1 MPTLVLSDKRYIFG
15 AFLLF
20 CLYLDNDYFM
30 YSGYKDLSWISD
42 VGKANKS
49 GYEASSEG
57 SPEFSGQHYYSFSSI
72 FYCPVLSWG
81 PSFSE
86 LLESVITLNVQ
97 ESSRNIQRNGK
108 IFFTLWKW
116 LKLEWE
122 SFESLWFRFCI
133 FVSITNRMGVNYHF
147 WLQWDIS
154 VSTLLLDPGPTL
166 HKYHPVINNCR
177 TAQNQEI
184 LKGKSGKS
192 NITIDFE
199 ITITSRLAVDCFLWS
214 PQSVICWRTL
224 VIVWSLI
231 NYIVDH

>member
-1 MPTLVLSDKRYIFG
+1 
-15 AFLLF
+15 
-20 CLYLDNDYFM
+20 M

-42 VGKANKS
+42 VGIKQIS
-49 GYEASSEG
+49 QDTRLQCEG

-116 LKLEWE
+116 LKLELE

-154 VSTLLLDPGPTL
+154 VTRLLLDPSYTL
-166 HKYHPVINNCR
+166 HKYHPDINNGR
-177 TAQNQEI
+177 TAQNQEN

-192 NITIDFE
+192 NMTIDFE
-199 ITITSRLAVDCFLWS
+199 ITMASRLYQSTASYEVPRVSFVEGLWS
-214 PQSVICWRTL
+214 QSGAW
-224 VIVWSLI
+224 
-231 NYIVDH
+231 